1 MNEKNTEK
9 VVTSKVRKQL
19 KTAKAM
25 INRFEKKRRKNIQE
39 LKRFVRELQNVKE
52 RNQAVEEK

>member
-39 LKRFVRELQNVKE
+39 LKRSVRELQNVKE